1 MPLPVVEY
9 RVASSKAHKAS
20 SWTSCCRIQLK
31 ARKMMMNL
39 LRARIKGGPRRHFA
53 SCFKRI
59 SAPFNLVATVT
70 DALCVI
76 LPNMVPSTAINTAV
90 DTNEG
95 GKLPNPMTRRCRS
108 KHLLDRLGHLT
119 PGSGETEPPPRMCS
133 SN

>member
-39 LRARIKGGPRRHFA
+39 LHARIKDEPRRHFA
-53 SCFKRI
+53 SCFKRM
-59 SAPFNLVATVT
+59 SAPFNLADTVT

-76 LPNMVPSTAINTAV
+76 RPTMVPSTALNTAV
-90 DTNEG
+90 DTNKGE
-95 GKLPNPMTRRCRS
+95 KLPTSMTRRLRS
-108 KHLLDRLGHLT
+108 KHPLDRLGHLT
-119 PGSGETEPPPRMCS
+119 PGSVETEPPTRMCS
-133 SN
+133 SD